1 MPEAAASGFQCLWS
15 GLHRQAVPGQYP
27 AQPVPPAPQP
37 GITLILQKIMQLAG
51 PHPWLFAIVP
61 VVRSVLRASKWSACR
76 LAIARGLAK
85 SLFYGRGAVIVL
97 PHIDYGLRRT
107 GPEELAN
114 QRPWGCLSSLM
125 CCSGG
130 WWLSGMEVLLSARRD
145 TPCSNFADV
154 TIPARLS
161 CYYICKPYSGRDT
174 QR

>member
-114 QRPWGCLSSLM
+114 QRPWLLEFIDVLFGWLVVVRH
-125 CCSGG
+125 GG
-130 WWLSGMEVLLSARRD
+130 ASVCAPGYPLFQLCRRD
-145 TPCSNFADV
+145 HPGAV
-154 TIPARLS
+154 ELLLHL
-161 CYYICKPYSGRDT
+161 
-174 QR
+174 